1 MYLYTKHRQNRNH
14 NMEFGSQ
21 YFIDVVNMKTITILK
36 ALSLGYNVFFSDID
50 VLFFENPLPYMDL
63 HVDINI
69 QMERYNRFKEANS
82 GFLFA
87 KSNNRT
93 IQLFCNAYNYYLYR
107 NKRQQIALNLVLF
120 SGNIT
125 GLTVKEL
132 DSYRFPNGRDFFVL
146 ENRHFIED
154 LPCISYLFEWP
165 FRLFLCDYAQQLD

>member
-1 MYLYTKHRQNRNH
+1 
-14 NMEFGSQ
+14 MEFGSQ

-93 IQLFCNAYNYYLYR
+93 IQLFRNAYNYYD
-107 NKRQQIALNLVLF
+107 NKSLSIW
-120 SGNIT
+120 
-125 GLTVKEL
+125 
-132 DSYRFPNGRDFFVL
+132 SYFQ
-146 ENRHFIED
+146 E
-154 LPCISYLFEWP
+154 IS
-165 FRLFLCDYAQQLD
+165 QG